1 MSIAHEG
8 LPVKQTGHTK
18 TIHTNHTCLLG
29 RVVTILDAV
38 SFVKRNRNAAGPTL
52 TLARLNCASASR
64 SRLRAGFL
72 RDDLGVLLLDEI
84 EAVVQH
90 DENGFH
96 IGPDVITVI
105 YLDRFRLGR
114 GVLQGLGG
122 C

>member
-8 LPVKQTGHTK
+8 LPVKQTNHTK
-18 TIHTNHTCLLG
+18 IIHTNHTCLLG

-38 SFVKRNRNAAGPTL
+38 SFVKRNCNAAGPTL
-52 TLARLNCASASR
+52 TLVPLNCASASR

-96 IGPDVITVI
+96 IGADVIAVI

-114 GVLQGLGG
+114 GILQGLGG